1 MAKMYAG
8 KVPSTEEAWSRIK
21 TVVDPSD
28 KSKWMVFSKSQ
39 AHTPDWM
46 TYKVVADGRAE
57 GKANYWFVRNST
69 TGQLGFAKD
78 FAIMREKRP
87 SLHSQIESVLKQV
100 KEH

>member
-8 KVPSTEEAWSRIK
+8 KVPNTEEAWSRIK

-57 GKANYWFVRNST
+57 GKANYWFVRNSA

-78 FAIMREKRP
+78 LAIMRETRP
-87 SLHSQIESVLKQV
+87 ALHSQIESFFKSVSA
-100 KEH
+100 